1 MRLSARI
8 TIFVALAL
16 SLALH
21 VSAFDQNDYKAYAE
35 ELRRSVWEQD
45 LPEFQNVKTTDR
57 FSDHSA
63 VILAAYD
70 EYSVTHKNKFNLFSV
85 NGLSQELN
93 SYSLWREMVQLNDE
107 TALKAYS
114 EYDFMAYAS
123 RRSFY
128 YGKFEMRNVLGVRVI
143 KPDGTIHEIST
154 DDYVMIA
161 EGKKG
166 KDERQKLA
174 VPGLEVGDIIDVF
187 ISSYTKTKDVDPTPR
202 TFCFVADYPMLSY
215 RVHCELDRDLAAQY
229 RTFNGAPDFK
239 VSMLA
244 DHYALNV
251 KVENVEAT
259 EPSLWYNRHA
269 QTPLTVLAIHL
280 NAHAPGTKGMTMRT
294 QGLQANPDAT
304 AMLHD
309 DWETWDTSQRF
320 FALGKKEKE
329 AVKEAVTKFDDQEQ
343 RADYLYEFYEAY
355 ELSNKLGGSKPTYF
369 ICRLRECFKKAGIS
383 YQCGITTS
391 TENEPIDE
399 LINSDNTVWFLRLPE
414 SGKCY
419 FAPTFAC
426 RPGEVPAELQGR
438 KAVVCTNEKQKK
450 LMNGPFE
457 QLVLP
462 MNEAKDNCLEH
473 TIEVDIEGDLL
484 NFHRTTSFSG
494 AQRRNISL
502 YLPTRAELV
511 NSIME
516 KHNPW
521 KDRKSLYEEKYWP
534 LLSEQDAEDQENQ
547 RSFVMAVAMAI
558 HDEKPAELKDYKVL
572 TVGTTAEKP
581 CLSYEQN
588 YTMAGMVK
596 RAGKSMVLSAGK
608 LLGSQLKIEGK
619 DRERTADVIREIPA
633 LLVWNITVRL
643 PEGYTVAE
651 ESLDALRVS
660 LTNVAGSFSV
670 EPKLADGKLL
680 LKAQKTVLG
689 NRIPVA
695 EWPQVLELYDKVYE
709 YRSRQVVLKTVE

>member
-35 ELRRSVWEQD
+35 EMRRSVWEQD

-63 VILAAYD
+63 VILASYE
-70 EYSVTHKNKFNLFSV
+70 EYSVTHKNKLNLFSMT
-85 NGLSQELN
+85 GLSQELN

-123 RRSFY
+123 RRSFF
-128 YGKFEMRNVLGVRVI
+128 YGKSEMRNVLGVRVI

-215 RVHCELDRDLAAQY
+215 RVHCEVDRDLAAQY

-244 DHYALNV
+244 DFYALNV
-251 KVENVEAT
+251 KVENVETT
-259 EPSLWYNRHA
+259 EPSLWYNRFA

-280 NAHAPGTKGMTMRT
+280 NAHAPGTKGMTMRQ

-309 DWETWDTSQRF
+309 DWESWNTSQRF

-329 AVKEAVTKFDDQEQ
+329 AVSEAVSKFDDQEQ

-399 LINSDNTVWFLRLPE
+399 LVNTDNTVWFLRLPE

-419 FAPTFAC
+419 FAPTFAS

-450 LMNGPFE
+450 LMDGPFE
-457 QLVLP
+457 SLVLP
-462 MNEAKDNCLEH
+462 MNEAKDNNFEQ
-473 TIEVDIEGDLL
+473 TIDVGIEGDLL
-484 NFHRTTSFSG
+484 NIHRTSNITG
-494 AQRRNISL
+494 AQRQSISI
-502 YLPTRAELV
+502 YMATRAELV
-511 NSIME
+511 SSIME

-534 LLSEQDAEDQENQ
+534 LLSEQDAEDLEEQ
-547 RSFVMAVAMAI
+547 RSFMMAEVLSV
-558 HDEKPAELKDYKVL
+558 HEEKPVELKDYKVL
-572 TVGTTAEKP
+572 TVGTTADKP
-581 CLSYEQN
+581 SLSYELN

-596 RAGKSMVLSAGK
+596 RAGQSMVLSAGK
-608 LLGSQLKIEGK
+608 LLGSQPKIEGTE
-619 DRERTADVIREIPA
+619 RQRTADVVRELPVTF
-633 LLVWNITVRL
+633 VWHISVQL
-643 PEGYTVAE
+643 PDGYTVAE

-660 LTNVAGSFSV
+660 LTNAAGSFSV
-670 EPKLADGKLL
+670 EPSLVGGKLVME
-680 LKAQKTVLG
+680 AQKTVRG
-689 NRIPVA
+689 TRIPVA
-695 EWPQVLELYDKVYE
+695 EWPQMLELYDAIYD
-709 YRSRQVVLKTVE
+709 YNSRQVVLKTVE